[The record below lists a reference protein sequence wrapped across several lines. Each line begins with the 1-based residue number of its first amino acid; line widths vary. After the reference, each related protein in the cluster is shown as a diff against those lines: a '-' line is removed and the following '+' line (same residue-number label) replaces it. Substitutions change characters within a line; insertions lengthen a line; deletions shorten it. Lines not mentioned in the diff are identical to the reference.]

1 MGQFLFDIEIF
12 HFLLR
17 NFFKLKKIISTKMS
31 FFSCV
36 LSGKSKGKGVIDF
49 GTGLY
54 DILEQQQ
61 VGLVVAREFN
71 LVLTSFTPTWTAV
84 V

>member
-1 MGQFLFDIEIF
+1 MSLF
-12 HFLLR
+12 
-17 NFFKLKKIISTKMS
+17 SYV
-31 FFSCV
+31 V

-61 VGLVVAREFN
+61 VGTMVAAREFN
-71 LVLTSFTPTWTAV
+71 LVLTSFTPT
-84 V
+84 